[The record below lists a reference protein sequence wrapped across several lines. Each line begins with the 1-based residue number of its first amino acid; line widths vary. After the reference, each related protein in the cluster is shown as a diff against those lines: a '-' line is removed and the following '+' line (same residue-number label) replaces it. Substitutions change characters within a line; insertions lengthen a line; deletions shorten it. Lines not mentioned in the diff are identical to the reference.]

1 VIIWE
6 ILSAKNSLQALSY
19 GFSVAVFGITAAF
32 GQETPD
38 ANIPPIW
45 GFSFENDWFD
55 GDDKNYTAGWQLS
68 RSRRVQNHTAF
79 HRWSLRAS
87 AKDTVVKQ
95 HSLGQ
100 QIFTAETDD
109 TPIPPPDEHP
119 YAAHLFADLTYGIA
133 RPGTNYTDQFSIQL
147 GLTGDGA
154 LGEFVQDTAHDVVG
168 GARFQGWDS
177 QIGTQPTLQL
187 AAERRWTT
195 WKRQVGSRD
204 FEFATSIGLTG
215 GNALVAGEIGATLR
229 TGRDLR
235 PTFGEPKLLPAIGG
249 LAWHDRSLGT
259 PKGYGFIGITAR
271 GIAHKIW
278 VDGRLW
284 ESDDFTQDSNSFVY
298 DVNVGYVLP
307 IKFLKGQLSF
317 TYVFRSET
325 FENQTGPT
333 TFGRL
338 GVQKSF

>member
-1 VIIWE
+1 MFGI
-6 ILSAKNSLQALSY
+6 
-19 GFSVAVFGITAAF
+19 SVASA
-32 GQETPD
+32 QEKFDT
-38 ANIPPIW
+38 NVSPIW
-45 GFSFENDWFD
+45 GLSFENDWFD
-55 GDDKNYTAGWQLS
+55 GDDKNYTAGWQFG
-68 RSRRVQNHTAF
+68 RAREVQTHTQF
-79 HRWSLRAS
+79 HRRLLRAS
-87 AKDTVVKQ
+87 ADDTVVKQ
-95 HSLGQ
+95 YSMGQ

-109 TPIPPPDEHP
+109 TAVPPPDEHP

-133 RPGTNYTDQFSIQL
+133 RQGTNYTDQISIQI

-187 AAERRWTT
+187 AVERRWTT
-195 WKRQVGSRD
+195 WRREVGNRD
-204 FEFATSIGLTG
+204 FELATSVGLTG
-215 GNALVAGEIGATLR
+215 GNALVAVEFGATLR

-249 LAWHDRSLGT
+249 LAWHDRSLEN

-271 GIAHKIW
+271 GIAHKVW

-284 ESDDFTQDSNSFVY
+284 EKDEFTQDSNSFVC
-298 DVNVGYVLP
+298 DVNVGYVMP
-307 IKFLKGQLSF
+307 IKILRSHLSF

-338 GVQKSF
+338 AVQRSF